1 MFYFRRARK
10 FAMWQVA
17 LILLTIVTTGQYLA
31 AWGSYFEKKLS
42 LNEYIQSSMRK
53 TRRTKKAQ
61 KEVKVEEVQAQLEQ
75 QYLTKP
81 SIFNTAPFQLMRLG
95 KYMVVQFPFDIVSIV
110 GQIKEAKRQ
119 EQERLLQEKLLE
131 EERNIPPEPKKPR
144 KRKVFELPEREAGDD
159 DGADS
164 IKSEDQGESEAKPQ
178 RETFVSGGLWT
189 DDDITQLIK
198 LCTKYPGGFPN
209 RWETISMI
217 MRRPVTEVTH
227 FAKKVMDDLSKK
239 QTEKEEEETVVPV
252 KVKVKT
258 KGSSVD
264 AELLQKVQNWSKE
277 EQKRLEVA
285 LQMYP
290 KSTAGDRWAKIA
302 GQVGK
307 SKEECM
313 QRYKHVADLVRK
325 KKEQVEEPIDDSS
338 ESPPTNVEPEETP
351 KDSIT
356 PTTVEE
362 HDKPSGDSSRVSR
375 QSSSSSSNE
384 TGSDNEWC
392 ILDSQKN

>member
-1 MFYFRRARK
+1 M
-10 FAMWQVA
+10 
-17 LILLTIVTTGQYLA
+17 II
-31 AWGSYFEKKLS
+31 
-42 LNEYIQSSMRK
+42 
-53 TRRTKKAQ
+53 
-61 KEVKVEEVQAQLEQ
+61 
-75 QYLTKP
+75 
-81 SIFNTAPFQLMRLG
+81 
-95 KYMVVQFPFDIVSIV
+95 QFPFDVVSIV
-110 GQIKEAKRQ
+110 GQIKEARRL

-144 KRKVFELPEREAGDD
+144 KRKVIELPEREGGEDE
-159 DGADS
+159 DS
-164 IKSEDQGESEAKPQ
+164 IKNKDQGESKPQ

-209 RWETISMI
+209 RWETISVI

-227 FAKKVMDDLSKK
+227 FAKKVVGDLSKK
-239 QTEKEEEETVVPV
+239 QAEKEEKETVVPV

-258 KGSSVD
+258 KGSAVD
-264 AELLQKVQNWSKE
+264 SDLLQKVQNWSKE
-277 EQKRLEVA
+277 EQKRLEIA

-290 KSTAGDRWAKIA
+290 KSTTGDRWAKIA

-307 SKEECM
+307 PKEECM

-325 KKEQVEEPIDDSS
+325 KKEHVEEPEPTDDTL
-338 ESPPTNVEPEETP
+338 ESQNVEPVTP

-356 PTTVEE
+356 PATVEE
-362 HDKPSGDSSRVSR
+362 HDKPSGDSSSRVSR
-375 QSSSSSSNE
+375 QSSSSSSNG